1 MDSDQNTDAEPESER
16 NLTVSAG
23 TTNLT
28 SRISPDGYL
37 VALPLGRKL
46 SQDEMRELDREIGVQ
61 PLAIEEAY
69 TPRQKTYYEL
79 LVNLGCIVVC
89 AAALWQFFPWSHFF
103 VITPRTDKA
112 DLTLELM
119 TDEEAQEKGEQL
131 TEEERTRLE
140 LTRLKDA
147 GRLIE
152 MVQLSTARLANV
164 PKNKW
169 TEWHRVWD
177 IFLWSLEKT
186 SNYEL
191 LRDRCS
197 ALMEADQDS
206 RSARY
211 YKAVTLINFSEK
223 RKYTER
229 EKATYSRDT
238 ERAIV
243 YLQQAIE
250 RLDSQIEGVE
260 RTEADEESLAEV
272 RRRYRLKLADAHI
285 KRWFAGG
292 LAYGDEP
299 DVNQHR
305 EVAINIL
312 KGLGDWV
319 PAIRMRIH
327 VFRVMKKQRTW
338 NPFFKHW
345 YGGKWVGDDVLKNEI
360 DLLERMM
367 EKARKAASSESD

>member
-1 MDSDQNTDAEPESER
+1 
-16 NLTVSAG
+16 
-23 TTNLT
+23 
-28 SRISPDGYL
+28 
-37 VALPLGRKL
+37 
-46 SQDEMRELDREIGVQ
+46 
-61 PLAIEEAY
+61 
-69 TPRQKTYYEL
+69 
-79 LVNLGCIVVC
+79 
-89 AAALWQFFPWSHFF
+89 
-103 VITPRTDKA
+103 
-112 DLTLELM
+112 
-119 TDEEAQEKGEQL
+119 
-131 TEEERTRLE
+131 
-140 LTRLKDA
+140 
-147 GRLIE
+147 
-152 MVQLSTARLANV
+152 
-164 PKNKW
+164 NKW

>member
-152 MVQLSTARLANV
+152 MVQLSTARLA
-164 PKNKW
+164 
-169 TEWHRVWD
+169 
-177 IFLWSLEKT
+177 
-186 SNYEL
+186 
-191 LRDRCS
+191 
-197 ALMEADQDS
+197 
-206 RSARY
+206 
-211 YKAVTLINFSEK
+211 
-223 RKYTER
+223 
-229 EKATYSRDT
+229 
-238 ERAIV
+238 
-243 YLQQAIE
+243 
-250 RLDSQIEGVE
+250 
-260 RTEADEESLAEV
+260 
-272 RRRYRLKLADAHI
+272 
-285 KRWFAGG
+285 
-292 LAYGDEP
+292 
-299 DVNQHR
+299 
-305 EVAINIL
+305 
-312 KGLGDWV
+312 
-319 PAIRMRIH
+319 
-327 VFRVMKKQRTW
+327 
-338 NPFFKHW
+338 
-345 YGGKWVGDDVLKNEI
+345 
-360 DLLERMM
+360 
-367 EKARKAASSESD
+367 

>member
-1 MDSDQNTDAEPESER
+1 MDSDQIIDAEPEPDQ
-16 NLTVSAG
+16 NLSVPAG
-23 TTNLT
+23 MTNLT

-37 VALPLGRKL
+37 VVLPPGRKL
-46 SQDEMRELDREIGVQ
+46 SQDEMRNLDSEMGIQ

-69 TPRQKTYYEL
+69 ATRQKTYYEL
-79 LVNLGCIVVC
+79 LVNLSCIVVC
-89 AAALWQFFPWSHFF
+89 AVVLWQFFPWHHFF
-103 VITPRTDKA
+103 VSTPRADKA

-131 TEEERTRLE
+131 TQEERTRLE

-147 GRLIE
+147 GRLNG
-152 MVQLSTARLANV
+152 MVELSSITLASV
-164 PKNKW
+164 PKSKW
-169 TEWHRVWD
+169 TEWHKVWD
-177 IFLWSLEKT
+177 IYLWSLEKT

-191 LRDRCS
+191 LRGKSS
-197 ALMEADQDS
+197 ALLEADQDS

-223 RKYTER
+223 RQYTER
-229 EKATYSRDT
+229 ETTTYTRDT
-238 ERAIV
+238 ERAMV
-243 YLQQAIE
+243 YLQHAIE

-260 RTEADEESLAEV
+260 RTEADQEPLAEV
-272 RRRYRLKLADAHI
+272 RRRYRIKLADAHI

-292 LAYGDEP
+292 LIHGDEP

-305 EVAINIL
+305 EVALNIL
-312 KGLGDWV
+312 EGLRDWV

-327 VFRVMKKQRTW
+327 VLRVMKKQRTW

-345 YGGKWVGDDVLKNEI
+345 YGGKWVGDDVLHSEI
-360 DLLERMM
+360 ELLELKLG
-367 EKARKAASSESD
+367 KARKAASNEAG